1 MAERYQLPRSCV
13 PPTTRR
19 KDCGCPPSGGSEG
32 GKTRCIREREDLVA
46 FQGGHPPFK
55 GDSPYLRPQPSW
67 AESSPTR
74 SKVQPLR
81 RGGWVPRVMQAG
93 PKQKKPNRRAWCMQP
108 PSGYEHSSTFA
119 QTSGRKGGQPC
130 RWHATAPSGRAPPT
144 SNAPSMGAHAH
155 ASCNR
160 CADRYVQATAPPLA
174 PLPRLLDCGTS
185 NATRGNPA
193 YDPAVPARRDDQYGQ
208 KWADS
213 NGGGRRAGA
222 AVTSSAKLTSRPGAA
237 REPSLRA

>member
-19 KDCGCPPSGGSEG
+19 KDCGHPPSGGSEG
-32 GKTRCIREREDLVA
+32 GKTRCIREREDMVA

-55 GDSPYLRPQPSW
+55 GDSPYLRPQSSR

-74 SKVQPLR
+74 SKVLPLR
-81 RGGWVPRVMQAG
+81 RGGSVPHVMQAG
-93 PKQKKPNRRAWCMQP
+93 PEQKKPNRRAWCMQP
-108 PSGYEHSSTFA
+108 PSGYKRLSTFA

-130 RWHATAPSGRAPPT
+130 RRHATAPSGRTSPT
-144 SNAPSMGAHAH
+144 SNTPSMEAQAH

-160 CADRYVQATAPPLA
+160 RAGCFVRATAPPLA
-174 PLPRLLDCGTS
+174 PLPRLLECGT
-185 NATRGNPA
+185 NTTTRG
-193 YDPAVPARRDDQYGQ
+193 DPAHDPAASAWRDGQCGQ
-208 KWADS
+208 KWAGS

-222 AVTSSAKLTSRPGAA
+222 AVTSSARLTSHPGAA
-237 REPSLRA
+237 REPSLTA